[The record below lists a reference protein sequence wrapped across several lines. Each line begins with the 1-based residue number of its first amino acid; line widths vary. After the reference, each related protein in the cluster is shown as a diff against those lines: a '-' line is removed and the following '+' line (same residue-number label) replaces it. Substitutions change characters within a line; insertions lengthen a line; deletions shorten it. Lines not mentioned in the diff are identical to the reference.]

1 MISKAG
7 TSVVGSARRLVG
19 VAFAAAASV
28 LFFAVVQALRD
39 RRPMDGQGAANADR
53 LEVFQ
58 ERRLLEVPPEV
69 PLLENVLSA
78 ADAVFHDGNW
88 FVLDARAGQVHR
100 LDSDM
105 TLLGSFGR
113 RGSGPGEFGALP
125 TAITAHGD
133 SIVVTERTG
142 YQVHLYSPEGAVL
155 ATRLVRLDACFL
167 AEIHDIASS
176 PLGLLLLVKCRDDG
190 MRTETR
196 VVLEARDG
204 FNRTVA
210 AQLPQADGP
219 VVFDV
224 ITPPILSLHPEGFV
238 FGSAQDA
245 CLAVYGLDGE
255 ALESVCHDWLAP
267 VATPREFTR
276 RMRSTLSARTD
287 IRWTL
292 PEQFFPIVEVFVTRD
307 GRWIYRVLASDQ
319 PESYQLIAPGRLDS
333 IRLPVPRARYAF
345 VHEGTALLGWDD
357 LEGTRL
363 TTYALEDR

>member
-1 MISKAG
+1 MITKAG
-7 TSVVGSARRLVG
+7 TSVAGSARWLVG
-19 VAFAAAASV
+19 GALATGASV
-28 LFFAVVQALRD
+28 LFLGVVQILRD
-39 RRPMDGQGAANADR
+39 RGPMDAQGFANADR
-53 LEVFQ
+53 VEVFQ
-58 ERRLLEVPPEV
+58 ERRPLEVPPEV

-100 LDSDM
+100 LDSDG

-113 RGSGPGEFGALP
+113 KGNGPGEFGALP
-125 TAITAHGD
+125 TAIVAHGD

-142 YQVHLYSPEGAVL
+142 NQVHLYSPEGAVL

-176 PLGLLLLVKCRDDG
+176 PLGLLLLVKCRPDG

-204 FNRTVA
+204 FNQTLA
-210 AQLPQADGP
+210 ALLPQRDGP

-224 ITPPILSLHPEGFV
+224 LTPPILSLHPEGFV
-238 FGSAQDA
+238 FGSAGDT
-245 CLAVYGLDGE
+245 CLGVYRLDGE
-255 ALESVCHDWLAP
+255 TLESVCHDWLAP
-267 VATPREFTR
+267 VTTPREFIR

-292 PEQFFPIVEVFVTRD
+292 PERFFPIVEVFVTRN

-319 PESYQLIAPGRLDS
+319 PESYELIAPGRQDS

-345 VHEGTALLGWDD
+345 VHEGMALLGWDD
-357 LEGTRL
+357 LKGIRL
-363 TTYALEDR
+363 TTYALGDR